1 MKMNQNKSRSK
12 KRRKK
17 YQIELTSLSTF
28 LWGIFLF
35 FLFAWVFVLGIS
47 FGRGSLPKFVTNLSS
62 YIRAVIGTPAE
73 TILRPSKSYDI
84 KSSKKFKP
92 DPKLAFYEKLSIKKE
107 EVKKKWQPREEG
119 KNQKTDSSPR
129 KAKVSEKAFPD
140 RKKGK
145 RAETSNTQSDQWIG
159 GTHYTVQLASLSDG
173 DKAKKMSKRLLDQ
186 GYPVYFY
193 EVKVKG
199 KTYYRVR
206 CGKFM
211 SKEDARNYAEKLAQK
226 EGIKGFIARTE

>member
-1 MKMNQNKSRSK
+1 MDSKKSRSK
-12 KRRKK
+12 KRGKK
-17 YQIELTSLSTF
+17 HQIELTSLSTF

-47 FGRGSLPKFVTNLSS
+47 VGRGSLPKVVTNLSS
-62 YIRAVIGTPAE
+62 YIRGIIGKPAE
-73 TILRPSKSYDI
+73 TILRPSKSYDV
-84 KSSKKFKP
+84 KSSKKSEP

-107 EVKKKWQPREEG
+107 EVKKKLQP
-119 KNQKTDSSPR
+119 TDSPPR
-129 KAKVSEKAFPD
+129 KAKVSQKVLPD
-140 RKKGK
+140 RKKEK
-145 RAETSNTQSDQWIG
+145 RAETLDTQSDQWIDD
-159 GTHYTVQLASLSDG
+159 TRYTVQLASLSDG
-173 DKAKKMSKRLLDQ
+173 DKAEKMSKRLLDQ
-186 GYPVYFY
+186 GYPAYFY

-211 SKEDARNYAEKLAQK
+211 SKEDARNYAERLSRN

>member
-1 MKMNQNKSRSK
+1 MNSRKSRFK

-47 FGRGSLPKFVTNLSS
+47 VGRGSLPSIVTNLSS
-62 YIRAVIGTPAE
+62 YIRGIIGTPAE
-73 TILRPSKSYDI
+73 TILRPSQSYDVT
-84 KSSKKFKP
+84 SSKKSDP

-107 EVKKKWQPREEG
+107 EVKKMAEVS
-119 KNQKTDSSPR
+119 QKAPPDKEKRKRTD
-129 KAKVSEKAFPD
+129 
-140 RKKGK
+140 
-145 RAETSNTQSDQWIG
+145 TSTKHSDQWNY
-159 GTHYTVQLASLSDG
+159 GTRYTVQLASVSDG
-173 DKAKKMSKRLLDQ
+173 NKAKMMSKRLLDQ
-186 GYPVYFY
+186 GYPAYFY

-206 CGKFM
+206 CGKFT
-211 SKEDARNYAEKLAQK
+211 SKEDARNYAEKLARE
-226 EGIKGFIARTE
+226 EGIRGFIATTE

>member
-1 MKMNQNKSRSK
+1 MASKKSRSK

-17 YQIELTSLSTF
+17 YQIEITSLSTF

-47 FGRGSLPKFVTNLSS
+47 VGRGSLPTVVTDISS
-62 YIRAVIGTPAE
+62 YIKKVIGEPAE
-73 TILRPSKSYDI
+73 TILRPSKSYDV
-84 KSSKKFKP
+84 KSSKKPEP
-92 DPKLAFYEKLSIKKE
+92 DPKLAFYEKLSVKKD
-107 EVKKKWQPREEG
+107 EVKNKWEP
-119 KNQKTDSSPR
+119 TDSLPR
-129 KAKVSEKAFPD
+129 KAKVAQKVFPN

-145 RAETSNTQSDQWIG
+145 RAETSNTQSDQWIDG
-159 GTHYTVQLASLSDG
+159 ARYTVQLASLSDG
-173 DKAKKMSKRLLDQ
+173 DKAEKMSKRLLDQ
-186 GYPVYFY
+186 GYPAYFY

-211 SKEDARNYAEKLAQK
+211 SKEDARNYVEKLARE

>member
-1 MKMNQNKSRSK
+1 MASKKSRSK
-12 KRRKK
+12 KRGKK

-47 FGRGSLPKFVTNLSS
+47 VGRGSLPKVVTNLSS
-62 YIRAVIGTPAE
+62 YIKGVMGKPAE
-73 TILRPSKSYDI
+73 TILRPSKSYHI
-84 KSSKKFKP
+84 KSPKKSKP

-107 EVKKKWQPREEG
+107 EVKKKSQPKQTGE
-119 KNQKTDSSPR
+119 NQNTDPLRRKDDVTQKAPPEPKTQPDQWTDSTR
-129 KAKVSEKAFPD
+129 
-140 RKKGK
+140 
-145 RAETSNTQSDQWIG
+145 
-159 GTHYTVQLASLSDG
+159 YTVQLASLSDG
-173 DKAKKMSKRLLDQ
+173 DKAEKMSKQLLNQ
-186 GYPVYFY
+186 GYPAYFY

-206 CGKFM
+206 CGKFTN
-211 SKEDARNYAEKLAQK
+211 KEDARNYAEKLARN

>member
-1 MKMNQNKSRSK
+1 MASKKSRAK

-17 YQIELTSLSTF
+17 YQIEITSLSTF

-47 FGRGSLPKFVTNLSS
+47 VGRGSLPKVVTNLSS
-62 YIRAVIGTPAE
+62 YIKGVIGEPAE
-73 TILRPSKSYDI
+73 AILRPSKSYDV
-84 KSSKKFKP
+84 KSSKKPEP
-92 DPKLAFYEKLSIKKE
+92 DPKLAFYEKLSVKKD
-107 EVKKKWQPREEG
+107 EVKNNWQP
-119 KNQKTDSSPR
+119 TDSLPS
-129 KAKVSEKAFPD
+129 KANVSQKVFPN

-145 RAETSNTQSDQWIG
+145 RAETLNTQSDQWIDG
-159 GTHYTVQLASLSDG
+159 IRYTVQLASLSDG
-173 DKAKKMSKRLLDQ
+173 DKAEKMSKRLLDQ
-186 GYPVYFY
+186 GYPAYFY

-211 SKEDARNYAEKLAQK
+211 SKKDARNYADKLARE